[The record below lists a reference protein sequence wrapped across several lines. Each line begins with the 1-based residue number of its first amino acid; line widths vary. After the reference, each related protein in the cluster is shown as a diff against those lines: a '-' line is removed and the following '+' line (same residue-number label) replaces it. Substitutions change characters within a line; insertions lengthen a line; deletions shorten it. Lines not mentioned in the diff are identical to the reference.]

1 MEQHL
6 ADILQ
11 MKNIF
16 KMSLII
22 IIIYLTLHIKIMWKL
37 FILMI
42 FLQILLIYYLIAAA
56 VIVFDRVV
64 KKLVVSNMV
73 PWETIP
79 VIEDIF
85 HFTYVQNRGAAFSM
99 WQGQWIILI
108 GFPLAAIAVGLIL
121 IYLKRNKWD
130 KLMLT
135 SVAMICGGGLGNLI
149 DRIMLGYVVDLFDFR
164 VFPVFNIADIFICV
178 GCGLMIL
185 DVLFFERKNSSNE

>member
-1 MEQHL
+1 M
-6 ADILQ
+6 
-11 MKNIF
+11 
-16 KMSLII
+16 
-22 IIIYLTLHIKIMWKL
+22 
-37 FILMI
+37 
-42 FLQILLIYYLIAAA
+42 IYYLIAAA

-130 KLMLT
+130 KLTLT

-149 DRIMLGYVVDLFDFR
+149 DRILLGYVVDLFDFR

-185 DVLFFERKNSSNE
+185 DVLFFERKNGSNE

>member
-1 MEQHL
+1 M
-6 ADILQ
+6 
-11 MKNIF
+11 
-16 KMSLII
+16 
-22 IIIYLTLHIKIMWKL
+22 
-37 FILMI
+37 
-42 FLQILLIYYLIAAA
+42 IYYLIAAA

-64 KKLVVSNMV
+64 KRLVVSNMV

>member
-1 MEQHL
+1 M
-6 ADILQ
+6 
-11 MKNIF
+11 
-16 KMSLII
+16 
-22 IIIYLTLHIKIMWKL
+22 
-37 FILMI
+37 
-42 FLQILLIYYLIAAA
+42 IYYLIAAA

-135 SVAMICGGGLGNLI
+135 SVAMICGGGVGNLI

>member
-1 MEQHL
+1 M
-6 ADILQ
+6 
-11 MKNIF
+11 
-16 KMSLII
+16 
-22 IIIYLTLHIKIMWKL
+22 
-37 FILMI
+37 
-42 FLQILLIYYLIAAA
+42 IYYLIAAA

-73 PWETIP
+73 PWDTIP

-99 WQGQWIILI
+99 WQGQWVILI

>member
-1 MEQHL
+1 M
-6 ADILQ
+6 
-11 MKNIF
+11 
-16 KMSLII
+16 
-22 IIIYLTLHIKIMWKL
+22 
-37 FILMI
+37 
-42 FLQILLIYYLIAAA
+42 IYYLIAAA

-79 VIEDIF
+79 IIEDIF

-121 IYLKRNKWD
+121 IYLKRSKWD

>member
-1 MEQHL
+1 M
-6 ADILQ
+6 
-11 MKNIF
+11 
-16 KMSLII
+16 
-22 IIIYLTLHIKIMWKL
+22 
-37 FILMI
+37 
-42 FLQILLIYYLIAAA
+42 IYYLIAAA

-149 DRIMLGYVVDLFDFR
+149 DSIMLGYVVDLFDFR

>member
-1 MEQHL
+1 M
-6 ADILQ
+6 
-11 MKNIF
+11 
-16 KMSLII
+16 
-22 IIIYLTLHIKIMWKL
+22 
-37 FILMI
+37 
-42 FLQILLIYYLIAAA
+42 IYYLIAAA

-178 GCGLMIL
+178 GCGLMVL
-185 DVLFFERKNSSNE
+185 DVLFFERKNGSNE

>member
-1 MEQHL
+1 M
-6 ADILQ
+6 
-11 MKNIF
+11 
-16 KMSLII
+16 
-22 IIIYLTLHIKIMWKL
+22 
-37 FILMI
+37 
-42 FLQILLIYYLIAAA
+42 IYYLIAAA

-108 GFPLAAIAVGLIL
+108 GFPIVAIMVGLVL
-121 IYLKRNKWD
+121 IYLKRDKWD

-185 DVLFFERKNSSNE
+185 DVLFFERKNSSNA

>member
-1 MEQHL
+1 M
-6 ADILQ
+6 
-11 MKNIF
+11 
-16 KMSLII
+16 
-22 IIIYLTLHIKIMWKL
+22 
-37 FILMI
+37 
-42 FLQILLIYYLIAAA
+42 IYYLIAAA

-64 KKLVVSNMV
+64 KELVVSNMV